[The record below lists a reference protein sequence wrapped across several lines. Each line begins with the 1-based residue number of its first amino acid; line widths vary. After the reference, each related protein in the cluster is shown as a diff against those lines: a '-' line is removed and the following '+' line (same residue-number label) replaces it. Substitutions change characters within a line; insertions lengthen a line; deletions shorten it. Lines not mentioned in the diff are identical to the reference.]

1 MELVAPTSNSTDM
14 ETAHFTNFCAYLK
27 YACVL
32 LSYREPYSNKVDV
45 WSLGIM
51 AYECYKGTPP
61 YYDLD
66 DYQALSMITRDGVE
80 PLIKKLSSA
89 TELFRKFLT
98 R

>member
-1 MELVAPTSNSTDM
+1 
-14 ETAHFTNFCAYLK
+14 
-27 YACVL
+27 
-32 LSYREPYSNKVDV
+32 
-45 WSLGIM
+45 M

-98 R
+98 RYVGIVCNIHLRFILVTKVVLPRSDIPCRKNIFIGIQILLFRQLQIRYI

>member
-1 MELVAPTSNSTDM
+1 
-14 ETAHFTNFCAYLK
+14 
-27 YACVL
+27 
-32 LSYREPYSNKVDV
+32 
-45 WSLGIM
+45 M

-98 R
+98 RYVSFWWLKFFSNAMIYHISLEIKFGYLANGEFATFEPRSLLYF